1 MQLIEITQE
10 NKNNSGIYCITN
22 TIDDRIYI
30 GSCKNFRVRK
40 QEHIRNLNKNTHNN
54 IHLQRFVNKYG
65 IDSLKFHIIEFS
77 KILELVNK
85 EQKYLDSLNP
95 EFNICKK
102 AYRPPVT
109 NRSFTENQIK
119 QIADLYNNGKT
130 GCQIAELLFNDRNY
144 RVKINSLIRG
154 DSYKEYSHLFNYR
167 KYTQIGRR
175 ISEETKNKISKANTG
190 TTALSEK
197 DINFVK
203 ENYLTISGRKIAKLI
218 GKNNRTVA
226 YYIKTKLKNGL

>member
-30 GSCKNFRVRK
+30 GSCKNFRIRK
-40 QEHIRNLNKNTHNN
+40 SEHIRNLKKNTHNN
-54 IHLQRFVNKYG
+54 IHIQRFVNKYG

-77 KILELVNK
+77 EILELVDK

-95 EFNICKK
+95 HFNICKK
-102 AYRPPVT
+102 AYQPPVKY
-109 NRSFTENQIK
+109 SLTEEQIK

-130 GCQIAELLFNDRNY
+130 GCQIAELLFNDKNY
-144 RVKINSLIRG
+144 RIKINSLIRG
-154 DSYKEYSHLFNYR
+154 DSYKEYNHLFNYR

-175 ISEETKNKISKANTG
+175 FSEETKNKISKANTG

-197 DINFVK
+197 DVNFIK

-218 GKNNRTVA
+218 NKNHRTVA